1 MLLAGTVVALAAI
14 LVAWAPV
21 PSRGTSSVE
30 DGAAGAMVG
39 GATGA
44 APTSAAAWTPA
55 ALASAPLRNAPDDE
69 PGLGLAGSTL
79 LGNETAAFA
88 SDPTGTLPVLIGLG
102 FSNESRLAP
111 FLANLS
117 DPSSDLYHAY
127 LTASE
132 FDATFG
138 APAPVYSALVA
149 YLESFGV
156 TGLATH
162 PDRLAVSFAATP
174 AQLDEIFHTQIG
186 SYVSSTGLRYYAPES
201 APSLPAPL
209 DPYLLDVEGL
219 SNYSGYLT
227 AFAPLAMATPTV
239 ALEGGAAPAGPVPSS
254 GGLAPGGSGNPFGS
268 TTVTSN
274 NLTNTYDQ
282 PVEFNLSGKTGVTCA
297 TTTCGELVQA
307 PDLQVTYNE
316 TGLFRA
322 FGYPTNASVAAI
334 LWSDPIC
341 TANTGTCASDGLFN
355 YYCSTLPT
363 NASAWDFYLPD
374 VTSFWNY
381 TIPAGEPMPTAYS
394 LGETGYTYAYPAGSQ
409 GYSAACDSGGAEGE
423 NTLDVDML
431 GALAPGAN
439 VFQVFGGAGTFAALL
454 TAFSDILSPSTSEFS
469 SDGGFDTSASMA
481 KLDNVSVITNSWT
494 SSGALGSMWYAD
506 LEAAQA
512 RGISVLAATGDAGTA
527 LAPPAEIGN
536 NTYGAVAVGG
546 TTAVLNRT
554 SLLRGPPHAA
564 VSSAPYYGVGTG
576 EVGWYEPAGTVY
588 GFSSTL
594 GGTGGVATSTSYYR
608 ATWFNASAD
617 AVTVANLVR
626 TGDYR
631 AEPDVA
637 AIANDTILDLDEGPY
652 SLNFT
657 CWVTSCRAISSLA
670 VGTTSGSA
678 PIVGGTYFVGTSIA
692 TPVTG
697 GLVATIDHA
706 LDKEH
711 QADLGYLDPTV
722 YPLGQQQ
729 FAGELSR
736 PAFYD
741 VSVYTGAG
749 GLTSAYEARAGYDL
763 ATGWGVLDAG
773 NLTQDTMTFNATFGE
788 TGLPAG
794 ARWTVT
800 VTPTVGDA
808 NCTVSGSACSNAVA
822 RSTTGSTLVFPELF
836 GNYTYTVAT
845 NNGSY
850 TAAGGSFRIDG
861 AAVSVPVGFT
871 SSTQPVTFTE
881 VGLPSGTAWAVNL
894 SGGASHPGSAPGSI
908 SFNEPPGT
916 YTYTIFSGNRS
927 WAAPGGSFS
936 VVTSP
941 VTVPVAFHAVT
952 YGISF
957 SESGLPSGVNWSVT
971 VNGTAQ
977 VLVTDGGTDALSF
990 AAEVNG
996 TYAYA
1001 IGAVPGWTE
1010 GSLPSA
1016 GTLVVAGSPV
1026 SELLAYAPAT
1036 YAVSFVESGL
1046 PSGTW
1051 WAATVNGVTHNSTGT
1066 SVTFLEPSGSFPYSV
1081 GTVAG
1086 YSPSPASG
1094 ALNVTAGPVPITI
1107 LYAVSAPPALAA
1119 APAQGPS
1126 GATVDVSGGGF
1137 TGDHLVALV
1146 LGSEAIGSS
1155 SCFAGS
1161 LLTDA
1166 AGAFGCDLRVPLGAS
1181 GTTMVATDVN
1191 GASATAALWV
1201 TTPTVAI
1208 SPGQGPVGA
1217 TVTVTVHGYSVYTAI
1232 GSLVIGGVAVT
1243 SCTSG
1248 SLTTGTIA
1256 PGGFAC
1262 SFVVP
1267 SLAPGATVS
1276 VVATDAGGAQAST
1289 TFWVT
1294 APTLSL
1300 APGQGPVGA
1309 SVVVEG
1315 RGFSV
1320 SSPIGSLEFGGVPI
1334 TECGSGSLTTGTVE
1348 PGGFNCGVVV
1358 PALTPGATVTVRAT
1372 DAGGALASTSF
1383 WITIPTLTVSPGQGP
1398 VGALITV
1405 TGHGF
1410 SVDTPVASLLFDGV
1424 AISSC
1429 VAGSLTTGMIAPGG
1443 FSCTLRVPNVGSGS
1457 TISVE
1462 ASDAGGVR
1470 GTTTFWVTTPSLSI
1484 DPGQGPVG
1492 ATVVV
1497 EGRGFS
1503 VSTPI
1508 ASLVFGGFPI
1518 TACTSGSLTTGTV
1531 EPGGFNCGIVVP
1543 ALTPGLTVSVHAVDA
1558 GSATATTGFWV
1569 TVPTLSIYPTTGP
1582 PGTVVTVTGH
1592 GFSVDTPVSSLSLA
1606 GAGIATCTS
1615 GSLTT
1620 GTIAAGG
1627 FECTFSVPADALVG
1641 NATVKVVDV
1650 GGSFATTEFTVT
1662 GGSSEASTDR
1672 ELVTGAPGVYGRF
1685 GVFVPSPGTGPSE
1698 AVTATDPT
1706 PSPPGQ
1712 PSSTTRPP

>member
-14 LVAWAPV
+14 MVAGAPV

-30 DGAAGAMVG
+30 DGAAGALVG

-79 LGNETAAFA
+79 LGNETATFA

-111 FLANLS
+111 FLASLS
-117 DPSSDLYHAY
+117 DPSSDRFHAY

-156 TGLATH
+156 TALATH

-174 AQLDEIFHTQIG
+174 AQLDQIFHTQIG

-239 ALEGGAAPAGPVPSS
+239 ALEGDSAPAGPVPSS
-254 GGLAPGGSGNPFGS
+254 GGLAPGGTGNPFGS

-282 PVEFNLSGKTGVTCA
+282 PVEFNLSGRTGVTCA

-341 TANTGTCASDGLFN
+341 TSDTGTCASDGLFN

-481 KLDNVSVITNSWT
+481 KLGNVSVITNSWT

-617 AVTVANLVR
+617 AVSVANLVR

-706 LDKEH
+706 LHQEH
-711 QADLGYLDPTV
+711 QGGLGYLDPTV

-729 FAGELSR
+729 FAGELSM

-788 TGLPAG
+788 TGLPG
-794 ARWTVT
+794 GTRWTVT

-808 NCTVSGSACSNAVA
+808 NCTVSGSACSNSAV
-822 RSTTGSTLVFPELF
+822 RNTTGSTLVFPELF
-836 GNYTYTVAT
+836 GNYTYTVAS
-845 NNGSY
+845 NNASY

-861 AAVSVPVGFT
+861 AAVAVPVGFT

-881 VGLPSGTAWAVNL
+881 VGLPPGTTWAVNL
-894 SGGASHPGSAPGSI
+894 SGGASHRGSAPGSI
-908 SFNEPPGT
+908 GFNEPPGT

-952 YGISF
+952 YGITF
-957 SESGLPSGVNWSVT
+957 SEYGLPTGANWSIT
-971 VNGTAQ
+971 VNGTAHA
-977 VLVTDGGTDALSF
+977 LVTDGGTDVLSF
-990 AAEVNG
+990 AAELNG

-1010 GSLPSA
+1010 GSLPAA
-1016 GTLVVAGSPV
+1016 GTLVVDGSPV

-1036 YAVSFVESGL
+1036 YAVSFLESGL

-1066 SVTFLEPSGSFPYSV
+1066 SLSFLEPNGSFPYSV

-1086 YSPSPASG
+1086 YSPSPSSG
-1094 ALNVTAGPVPITI
+1094 ALNVTASSVPITI
-1107 LYAVSAPPALAA
+1107 LYAVSAPPALSA

-1146 LGSEAIGSS
+1146 LGSEAVGSS

-1166 AGAFGCDLRVPLGAS
+1166 AGAFGCELHVPLGAS
-1181 GTTMVATDVN
+1181 GTTMDATDIN
-1191 GASATAALWV
+1191 GAVAAAAFWV

-1208 SPGQGPVGA
+1208 SPAQGPIGA

-1232 GSLVIGGVAVT
+1232 GSLVIGGIAVT

-1267 SLAPGATVS
+1267 TLAPGVTVS
-1276 VVATDAGGAQAST
+1276 VVATDVGGAHAST

-1294 APTLSL
+1294 APTLSI

-1309 SVVVEG
+1309 AV
-1315 RGFSV
+1315 
-1320 SSPIGSLEFGGVPI
+1320 L
-1334 TECGSGSLTTGTVE
+1334 
-1348 PGGFNCGVVV
+1348 
-1358 PALTPGATVTVRAT
+1358 
-1372 DAGGALASTSF
+1372 
-1383 WITIPTLTVSPGQGP
+1383 
-1398 VGALITV
+1398 
-1405 TGHGF
+1405 
-1410 SVDTPVASLLFDGV
+1410 
-1424 AISSC
+1424 
-1429 VAGSLTTGMIAPGG
+1429 
-1443 FSCTLRVPNVGSGS
+1443 
-1457 TISVE
+1457 
-1462 ASDAGGVR
+1462 
-1470 GTTTFWVTTPSLSI
+1470 
-1484 DPGQGPVG
+1484 
-1492 ATVVV
+1492 V

-1508 ASLVFGGFPI
+1508 ASFEFGGIPI
-1518 TACTSGSLTTGTV
+1518 ATCSSGSLMTGAV
-1531 EPGGFNCGIVVP
+1531 AAGGFNCGIVVP
-1543 ALTPGLTVSVHAVDA
+1543 GLTPGATVTVSATDVGGA
-1558 GSATATTGFWV
+1558 SASTGFWV
-1569 TVPTLSIYPTTGP
+1569 TLPTLSVAPGQGP
-1582 PGTVVTVTGH
+1582 VGATITVTGH
-1592 GFSVDTPVSSLSLA
+1592 GFSVDTPIASLVFD
-1606 GAGIATCTS
+1606 GVPITS
-1615 GSLTT
+1615 CVAGSLTT

-1627 FECTFSVPADALVG
+1627 FSCTFRVPSGPSGSTVLVQATDAGGAHAGISFRVTTPTLSVIPGQGPVGAAVMVEGRGFSVSTRISSLVFGGVSITMCSSGSLTSGTVALGGFNCGVTVPALTSGSTVLVEATDVSGSSAATGFWVTTPTISISPTAGPPGTPVTVTGRGFSVDTPITSLTFAGLGVASCSTGSLTTGGVAAGGFECTFTVPVNAQVG
-1641 NATVKVVDV
+1641 NATVIALDA
-1650 GGSFATTEFTVT
+1650 GGSFATTLFTVT
-1662 GGSSEASTDR
+1662 GDVFESPAHGGLGHAARALTR
-1672 ELVTGAPGVYGRF
+1672 LPTGASEMRGGPRVRRVSGR
-1685 GVFVPSPGTGPSE
+1685 V
-1698 AVTATDPT
+1698 
-1706 PSPPGQ
+1706 PGQ
-1712 PSSTTRPP
+1712 SMPSI